1 MSAESL
7 KAPKKQMSQREAD
20 RIEQDLQRVVNS
32 LSLGLELVDS
42 NNEAF
47 ERFEA
52 IFDQANTLDSIIH
65 SISEMAEILSEKL
78 TAFFGNSTKAPSEV
92 KKGSKKAA
100 NKSEDFGA
108 ANYENLEKVLQK
120 YEGEI
125 REHIRIEQQL
135 KIYSESLEERI
146 EKLEVGDHEQLA
158 RIDSLEQ
165 ERVRLHRE
173 LRELR
178 STRGENAVLRKGD
191 SGLFMRPRETNT
203 SSGLHAKTGSMD
215 QLATQ
220 HVARTLKE
228 LKTDERQLTNSAFRR
243 SEKDRGSRS
252 TLHSS
257 KMLASFKQTYGDI
270 LNTQTRGAQKSVNK
284 RVASRALEVIIES
297 SRKNK
302 GKHKASAA
310 QEKPHSQKR
319 LKLSGSFLI

>member
-20 RIEQDLQRVVNS
+20 RIERDLQRVVNG
-32 LSLGLELVDS
+32 LSHGLELVDA

-65 SISEMAEILSEKL
+65 SVAEMAEILSEKL
-78 TAFFGNSTKAPSEV
+78 TAFFGNSTKAPSEI

-100 NKSEDFGA
+100 NKSDDFAA

-146 EKLEVGDHEQLA
+146 EKLEAGEHEQIA
-158 RIDSLEQ
+158 RIDGLEQ
-165 ERVRLHRE
+165 ERLRLHRE
-173 LRELR
+173 VRELR
-178 STRGENAVLRKGD
+178 STRAENAAIRKGD
-191 SGLFMRPRETNT
+191 SGLWSRPRETT
-203 SSGLHAKTGSMD
+203 SSVGLHTKTGSMD

-220 HVARTLKE
+220 QVVRALKE
-228 LKTDERQLTNSAFRR
+228 LKVDERQLVNSAFRR

-257 KMLASFKQTYGDI
+257 KVLASFKQAYGD
-270 LNTQTRGAQKSVNK
+270 LLSAQSRGAQK
-284 RVASRALEVIIES
+284 
-297 SRKNK
+297 
-302 GKHKASAA
+302 
-310 QEKPHSQKR
+310 
-319 LKLSGSFLI
+319 